1 MSDRFF
7 DEQSLRLLKAFFA
20 IKDRPTRERIIALAE
35 AAARGEKIAAYP
47 MDADSEPKA
56 N

>member
-20 IKDRPTRERIIALAE
+20 IKDRPTRERLIALVE
-35 AAARGEKIAAYP
+35 AAARDEKMPAHPI
-47 MDADSEPKA
+47 DAGNEPES